1 MSTTFAATAEASG
14 PVWLDLAIPFGTVTV
29 TVDPDLTN
37 AVVAVRTTA
46 DEGPV
51 AEAVCHSSYSEKLVS
66 GRYCMT
72 VTVTGARQASPR
84 EEATLLTEVRVP
96 GSASSLRLE
105 TSRAALVVFGDLHVL
120 DFSSR
125 SGGLT
130 TSGGVQSLKAAT
142 TDGNVIVGRVSSHA
156 DISTSSG
163 DITIGT
169 SSPKELH
176 IRTETGNVRV
186 SAEGVTPADR

>member
-1 MSTTFAATAEASG
+1 MSTMFTATAEASG

-37 AVVAVRTTA
+37 AVVAVRTAA

-72 VTVTGARQASPR
+72 VQVAGARQTSPQ

-105 TSRAALVVFGDLHVL
+105 THLADLVVFGDLHVL

-130 TSGGVQSLKAAT
+130 ASGARSLKATTSGGS
-142 TDGNVIVGRVSSHA
+142 VIVGRVSSHA
-156 DISTSSG
+156 DVATSSG
-163 DITIGT
+163 DIKIGAC
-169 SSPKELH
+169 SPKELH
-176 IRTETGNVRV
+176 IRTETGNVHV
-186 SAEGVTPADR
+186 SAEKPTSPDR